1 MRYKLASSMR
11 FEKIVQPLSHS
22 IRTVGGAVGFEEGD
36 AVGIFCVIRMQQL
49 GYKDSERHKKE
60 MKRSM
65 HIDL

>member
-36 AVGIFCVIRMQQL
+36 AVGIFCVIRMSMRYDQSDL
-49 GYKDSERHKKE
+49 HKKE

-65 HIDL
+65 H